1 MEPTRM
7 RYNRERLEITHDI
20 LTIIRNTPGG
30 AKPTHI
36 LFKAN
41 LSPALLNR
49 YLAVMLQ
56 DGLIDKEEIRSRCL
70 YNCTEKGAK
79 LLDLLK
85 SVDRM
90 TSIINLSE
98 KKRTRPPDPDL
109 TPRVLV
115 RE

>member
-1 MEPTRM
+1 M

-20 LTIIRNTPGG
+20 LTIIRSSPEG

-49 YLAVMLQ
+49 YLGIMLV
-56 DGLIDKEEIRSRCL
+56 DNLIRKEEMRSRCL
-70 YNCTEKGAK
+70 YFCTEKGTR

-90 TSIINLSE
+90 TNIINLSE
-98 KKRTRPPDPDL
+98 KKRLRAEVPFTYTSGINR
-109 TPRVLV
+109 
-115 RE
+115 

>member
-1 MEPTRM
+1 M

-49 YLAVMLQ
+49 YLGAMLE
-56 DGLIDKEEIRSRCL
+56 DNLIGREELRSRCL
-70 YNCTEKGAK
+70 YTCTEKGVR

-90 TSIINLSE
+90 TNIINLSE
-98 KKRTRPPDPDL
+98 KKRTRPVDPEL
-109 TPRVLV
+109 ATPRQ
-115 RE
+115 

>member
-1 MEPTRM
+1 M
-7 RYNRERLEITHDI
+7 RYNRERLEITQDI

-49 YLAVMLQ
+49 YLGVLLQ
-56 DGLIDKEEIRSRCL
+56 DGLIGREEMRSRCL
-70 YNCTEKGAK
+70 YTCTEKGNR

-90 TSIINLSE
+90 TNIINLSE
-98 KKRTRPPDPDL
+98 KKRTRSSDPETYSSRIKL
-109 TPRVLV
+109 
-115 RE
+115 